1 MALPARPQPNVLE
14 PIYAATFGTM
24 RLLQRLKLPP
34 SMSKGR
40 RPRPRGW
47 RQRKYEKPPRG
58 TMAPSTYGSLSR
70 CHMGSPSPWPRVS
83 KQSGQASQSALHR
96 CRALPALAK
105 YPTRRVRPMPNAPA
119 PHRWRRAQAN
129 GAIHRICPARPRSGR
144 QCANGPQ
151 GPAQAP
157 LRS

>member
-1 MALPARPQPNVLE
+1 
-14 PIYAATFGTM
+14 
-24 RLLQRLKLPP
+24 
-34 SMSKGR
+34 MSKGR

-157 LRS
+157 LRSSIEPQIQRAKYFLKTQKGPQMQYVQKQISLPM